1 MRTSS
6 VVAASAALVAGAN
19 AFGNAT
25 YVTEVVTAYTTFCP
39 TPTEVVHGTNT
50 YTVTK
55 ATTLVIT
62 DCPCTVTKPVIT
74 KPVVPAPSS
83 VVPKPEESSVPAVH
97 ATSEAEVPVVHT
109 STEVISASNPVAT
122 VPVPTGAPSAP
133 PQAPSAPPQAPLSPP
148 TFHNSTVG
156 VPPVGTGTAP
166 PVGGATT
173 TGQPPVFT
181 GAATKAVAAS
191 GAGLIGVLGLFAF
204 VL

>member
-6 VVAASAALVAGAN
+6 VVAASAALVAGAS

-39 TPTEVVHGTNT
+39 TPTKVVHGTNT

-74 KPVVPAPSS
+74 KPVVPAPS
-83 VVPKPEESSVPAVH
+83 VPVQKPEESSAPVVH
-97 ATSEAEVPVVHT
+97 TTPEVEVPVVHT
-109 STEVISASNPVAT
+109 STEVISASVPVAT
-122 VPVPTGAPSAP
+122 VPVGTGV
-133 PQAPSAPPQAPLSPP
+133 PSAPPQAPLAPP
-148 TFHNSTVG
+148 TFQNSTVA
-156 VPPVGTGTAP
+156 VPPAGTGTAP

-173 TGQPPVFT
+173 TGQVPVFT
-181 GAATKAVAAS
+181 GAASKAVAVS
-191 GAGLIGVLGLFAF
+191 GAGLVGVLGLFAF